1 MGTLATVLCTLFGVV
16 LIAAVLRDIF
26 QELFTPNVY
35 GRLSHLVSKNLWRA
49 FRRIARH
56 NRRILVLAG
65 PISVTSIIFVWM
77 TLLVTGWAFVIWPHL
92 PQAFLLFTGLAPPN
106 NEGFVSALYV
116 STVTLTTLG
125 YGDITPTS
133 NWLRMLLLLEALVGF
148 GLLTAAIAWVLSL
161 YPVLD
166 RRRSLAHTISLLR
179 RSEVESGEAGKDAE
193 DAQTLESL
201 ATQLVTVEGD
211 LDRFPVTY
219 YFFHEGDERTD
230 LPAVAPELLRLAENG
245 ACSNQP
251 ELRRRGVMLRK
262 AIEDLSTTL
271 VTWRVVSISSASVSD
286 VLQAYARDHF
296 YTPKK
301 LHTTARD

>member
-1 MGTLATVLCTLFGVV
+1 L
-16 LIAAVLRDIF
+16 
-26 QELFTPNVY
+26 
-35 GRLSHLVSKNLWRA
+35 LS
-49 FRRIARH
+49 
-56 NRRILVLAG
+56 
-65 PISVTSIIFVWM
+65 
-77 TLLVTGWAFVIWPHL
+77 
-92 PQAFLLFTGLAPPN
+92 TGLAPPN

-133 NWLRMLLLLEALVGF
+133 NWLRMLLPLEALVGF

-179 RSEVESGEAGKDAE
+179 QSEVESGEAGKDAE

-271 VTWRVVSISSASVSD
+271 VTRRVVSISSASVSD

>member
-35 GRLSHLVSKNLWRA
+35 GRLSYLVSKNLWRA

-219 YFFHEGDERTD
+219 YFHEGDERTD

-245 ACSNQP
+245 AGSNQP